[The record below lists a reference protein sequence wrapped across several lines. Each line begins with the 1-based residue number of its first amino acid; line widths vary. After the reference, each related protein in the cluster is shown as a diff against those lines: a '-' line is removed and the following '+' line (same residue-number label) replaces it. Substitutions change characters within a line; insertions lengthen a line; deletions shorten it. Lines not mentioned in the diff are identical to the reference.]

1 MVIRKRLIAISAI
14 LGLLT
19 LAIGGGVGIP
29 SVLSI
34 RGLIAKISEEQGK
47 IDARYALRRYIRNS
61 AANLAETK
69 VQLGVLSSFSL
80 QEGKELAFVTAIEDA
95 AQSTGVE
102 HKLILETANQKEL
115 SLWEKEIP
123 VKMQVHGDFPKIL
136 AFMNAVERL
145 PYAVMVD
152 GVQVASPRSTTP
164 DREGIVDATVT
175 GTVYWIAQTAPD
187 FTRGQADEVP
197 VPSDVQD

>member
-1 MVIRKRLIAISAI
+1 MVIRKRLIAISVTLGI
-14 LGLLT
+14 LT
-19 LAIGGGVGIP
+19 VAIGGGVGIP

-34 RGLIAKISEEQGK
+34 RGLITKISEEQGK

-69 VQLGVLSSFSL
+69 IQLGALSSLSL

-95 AQSTGVE
+95 AQAAGVE
-102 HKLILETANQKEL
+102 HKLVLETANQKEL

-136 AFMNAVERL
+136 AFMNAVEQL
-145 PYAVMVD
+145 PYAVMMD
-152 GVQVASPRSTTP
+152 NAQVASPRSTSI
-164 DREGIVDATVT
+164 DREGIVDATVA
-175 GTVYWIAQTAPD
+175 GTVYWISQTAPD
-187 FTRGQADEVP
+187 FTRGQADDVP
-197 VPSDVQD
+197 MPLDVQE

>member
-1 MVIRKRLIAISAI
+1 MVIRKRLIAISVT
-14 LGLLT
+14 LGILT
-19 LAIGGGVGIP
+19 LAVGGGVGIP

-34 RGLIAKISEEQGK
+34 RGLITKISEEQGE

-61 AANLAETK
+61 AANLAATK
-69 VQLGVLSSFSL
+69 ISLGALSTLSL

-102 HKLILETANQKEL
+102 HRLTLETANQKEL

-123 VKMQVHGDFPKIL
+123 VKMQVHGDFPKVL

-145 PYAVMVD
+145 PYAIMLD
-152 GVQVASPRSTTP
+152 NLQVASPRSTSI
-164 DREGIVDATVT
+164 DREGIVDATIA
-175 GTVYWIAQTAPD
+175 GTVYWLAETAPD

-197 VPSDVQD
+197 IPDDAQE